1 MHFTLQ
7 TGASGHKPYSV
18 KQSHSH
24 ETLPGQPSAA
34 HRSPTSHIPCYKLV
48 QQGALT
54 SSFFCSSVLWVAAYT
69 WKLPYF
75 DCLTGSVG
83 TMLTVNSTLVH
94 SPLSTVHW
102 YTHHAD
108 CQQYTGTLT
117 IVNSTLVHSPCSL
130 STVHSPLSTVHWY
143 THHADCQQYSGT
155 LTMLT
160 VNNTLVHSPC
170 SLSTAHWYTRHAH
183 CQ

>member
-1 MHFTLQ
+1 M
-7 TGASGHKPYSV
+7 

-34 HRSPTSHIPCYKLV
+34 HRSPTSHTPCYKLV

-75 DCLTGSVG
+75 DCLTGSAG
-83 TMLTVNSTLVH
+83 TMLT
-94 SPLSTVHW
+94 
-102 YTHHAD
+102 
-108 CQQYTGTLT
+108 
-117 IVNSTLVHSPCSL
+117 VNSTLVHSPCSL
-130 STVHSPLSTVHWY
+130 STVHWY
-143 THHADCQQYSGT
+143 THHCQQYTGTLTMHTGT

-160 VNNTLVHSPC
+160 VNNTLVHSPF
-170 SLSTAHWYTRHAH
+170 SLSTVRWYTHHAHWYTLHAH
-183 CQ
+183 CQQYTGTLTMLTVNNTLVHSLFICFN